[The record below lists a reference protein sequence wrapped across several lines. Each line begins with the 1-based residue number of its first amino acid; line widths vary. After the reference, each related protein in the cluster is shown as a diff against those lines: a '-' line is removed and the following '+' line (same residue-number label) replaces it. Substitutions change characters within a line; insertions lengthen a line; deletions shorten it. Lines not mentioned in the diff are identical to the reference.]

1 MDGPYEAVVLN
12 ICQGEHGPYAV
23 AKIEKGEHTGHTL
36 TFSVDAQVWTED
48 RPPRKGDKVIL
59 EDVHERTGG
68 FRAERA
74 RPKRLSD
81 SKVAKQGP
89 KEA

>member
-1 MDGPYEAVVLN
+1 MAHMDGPYEAVVLN
-12 ICQGEHGPYAV
+12 ICDGEHGSYAV
-23 AKIEKGEHTGHTL
+23 AKIEKGEHAGQTL
-36 TFSVDAQVWTED
+36 TFTAGAPVWTED
-48 RPPRKGDKVIL
+48 GPPTKGDKVIL

-81 SKVAKQGP
+81 SKLAK
-89 KEA
+89 